1 MWMKIVEMMKRD
13 RKTREITMCIQ
24 RALECSKTLSGWK
37 SGKRKTLEASVEKPG
52 VGEKGGKIGNG
63 WKGRENT

>member
-13 RKTREITMCIQ
+13 RKNAENYIVYSKSVRM
-24 RALECSKTLSGWK
+24 LETLSGWK